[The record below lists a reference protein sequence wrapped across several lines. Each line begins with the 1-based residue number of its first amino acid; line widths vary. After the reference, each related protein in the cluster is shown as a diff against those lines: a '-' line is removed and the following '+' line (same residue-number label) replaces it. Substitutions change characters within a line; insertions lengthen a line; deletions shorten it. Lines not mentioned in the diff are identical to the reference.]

1 MVEPETKYEEL
12 RQQLSSLLAGLSPMT
27 GPDVRT
33 YVLELVP
40 VHFLLRALGV
50 SLFPD
55 QSEDAARDRIL
66 SYMKRYPQVVI
77 SGEEILVVAGIQEW
91 ARRLRELKTQSGWK
105 ILSGLAID
113 QMAKVKDNVDV
124 LDLPKMKPGEYVLVD
139 PTPDLEAAHRWHT
152 ANSIRRREGASVLDK
167 IREYLLANV
176 GKQVSGEELRYV
188 ANDKSEWARRVRE
201 LRTEHGWQVVTKST
215 GRPDLP
221 VGIYVMATDRQ
232 SPPHDRAIA
241 DRDRRAVLMRDE
253 YTCQSC
259 GWNRSKWDPADP
271 RSLEVHHIEHHAK
284 GGSNEP
290 ANLRTLCNICHD
302 EVHSRETD
310 RRGSIS

>member
-12 RQQLSSLLAGLSPMT
+12 RRQLTSLLAGLSAAT

-40 VHFLLRALGV
+40 VHFVLRALGV

-55 QSEDAARDRIL
+55 ESEDAARDRIL
-66 SYMKRYPQVVI
+66 SYMRRYPLTVI
-77 SGEEILVVAGIQEW
+77 DGEEILVVAGIQEW
-91 ARRLRELKTQSGWK
+91 ARRVRELKTQLGWK
-105 ILSGLAID
+105 ILSGLAIN
-113 QMAKVKDNVDV
+113 QMSEGEDNPDA
-124 LDLPKMKPGEYVLVD
+124 LDLPDMKPGQYVLVD
-139 PTPDLEAAHRWHT
+139 PAPDLEAAHRWYK
-152 ANSIRRREGASVLDK
+152 ANSIRKKKDVSVLDK
-167 IREYLLANV
+167 IRTYLLENV

-241 DRDRRAVLMRDE
+241 DRDRRTVLMRDD

-271 RSLEVHHIEHHAK
+271 RNLEVHHVEHHAK

-290 ANLRTLCNICHD
+290 ENLRTLCNICHD
-302 EVHSRETD
+302 EIHAKERVTP
-310 RRGSIS
+310 